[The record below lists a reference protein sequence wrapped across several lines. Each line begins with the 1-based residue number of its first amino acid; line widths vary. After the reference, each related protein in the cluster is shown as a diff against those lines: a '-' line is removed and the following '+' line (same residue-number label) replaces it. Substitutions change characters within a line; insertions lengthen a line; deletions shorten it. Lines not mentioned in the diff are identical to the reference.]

1 MKVLLFAPAFVVVEP
16 GEQSTAVEHDRLL
29 RQVHTVIEKAT
40 ASKIDIAA
48 AISDALRRQP
58 ARR

>member
-1 MKVLLFAPAFVVVEP
+1 VM
-16 GEQSTAVEHDRLL
+16 
-29 RQVHTVIEKAT
+29 EKAT